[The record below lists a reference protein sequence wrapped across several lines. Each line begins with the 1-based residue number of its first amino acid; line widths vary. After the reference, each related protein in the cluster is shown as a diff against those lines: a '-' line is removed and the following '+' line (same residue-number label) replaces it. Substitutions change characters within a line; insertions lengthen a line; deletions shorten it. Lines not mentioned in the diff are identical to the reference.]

1 MYSTFNFHLFL
12 LDKNC
17 HLSTLIEALKPTVDW
32 INLGIHLGVS
42 HAELKAIER
51 EQMGRVVDCKR
62 EMLVKWLD
70 GSDDPTK
77 QELINALGKITCP

>member
-1 MYSTFNFHLFL
+1 MCIANLIFISDTSR
-12 LDKNC
+12 

-42 HAELKAIER
+42 HADLKAIEIERR
-51 EQMGRVVDCKR
+51 ERVQECMR

-77 QELINALGKITCP
+77 QQLINALGKITCP